1 MKSGKE
7 VSFMVRHSHRLAE
20 EDGFSLIELLVVVII
35 IGLLASIAIPTF
47 LGQRERA
54 QSAAAQSDLR
64 NAATSAVACAADN
77 AGSYENCQVAALAAN
92 YDFNPTDRVT
102 VSNATITAI
111 RWSATSRHLDN
122 EAETL
127 HNFDTDSGS
136 QVRSGAGGL
145 PAP

>member
-1 MKSGKE
+1 
-7 VSFMVRHSHRLAE
+7 MVRYTHRLAG
-20 EDGFSLIELLVVVII
+20 EDGGFSLIELLVVVII

-64 NAATSAVACAADN
+64 NAATSATACAADN
-77 AGSYENCQVAALAAN
+77 NGSYENCGAAQLAD

-102 VSNATITAI
+102 VSDGTINAT
-111 RWSATSRHLDN
+111 RWSATARHLDN
-122 EAETL
+122 EDATI
-127 HNFDTDSGS
+127 HHFDTDSGS
-136 QVRSGAGGL
+136 QVREGAGGL